1 MSYKKQ
7 AIQSWFFFFSCMLG
21 FLLTNKGAMSF
32 TNCIPLIVRLG
43 TVALFRITEQLAQSA
58 PSLVAPVDITEAI

>member
-1 MSYKKQ
+1 
-7 AIQSWFFFFSCMLG
+7 MLG

-32 TNCIPLIVRLG
+32 KNCIPLIVRLG